1 MKVFIITEGGKN
13 IGFGHITR
21 CLSLCQ
27 AFEERGILP
36 KYIINGD
43 DNIEYLLKGIKY
55 QKLNWIEKCDKLFEL
70 IKDANIAIID
80 SYLADISVYNTLSDL
95 VRLAVYIDDNK
106 RLDYPEG
113 IVLNGNIHAEKL
125 NYPKKDGITYLLGT
139 KYTPLRKEFWNVPE
153 KKIKENIKSIMV
165 TFGGNDARNMTPK
178 ILRFLKNEYPD
189 VRKNVIIGNAFHN
202 IDKIKKE
209 ADYNTKL
216 IYYPNAQKM
225 KEIMLESDITIS
237 AGGQTLYEL
246 ARTGVPTMGVC
257 VAENQFESVK
267 EWEKTG
273 FLEYAGLYNEDNII
287 ARIDSSLKMLKDIKL
302 RQTKSKAGRKFVDG
316 KGSFKIINR
325 IINN

>member
-1 MKVFIITEGGKN
+1 
-13 IGFGHITR
+13 
-21 CLSLCQ
+21 
-27 AFEERGILP
+27 
-36 KYIINGD
+36 
-43 DNIEYLLKGIKY
+43 
-55 QKLNWIEKCDKLFEL
+55 
-70 IKDANIAIID
+70 
-80 SYLADISVYNTLSDL
+80 
-95 VRLAVYIDDNK
+95 
-106 RLDYPEG
+106 
-113 IVLNGNIHAEKL
+113 
-125 NYPKKDGITYLLGT
+125 LLGT

-165 TFGGNDARNMTPK
+165 TFGGDDARNMTPK

-189 VRKNVIIGNAFHN
+189 IRKNVIIGNAFHN

-316 KGSFKIINR
+316 KGSFKIINK
-325 IINN
+325 